1 MQSYLIIGG
10 NSVAGQGS
18 VQAIRNFESN
28 AIVHATTSTAKQAG
42 DSSGIAGADKTLYGI
57 DLSKPE
63 TLDLIPAEKYKMII
77 FTPAFGP
84 IGYPIAS
91 TPESDVKEALR
102 FSYHPMVELS
112 RRLNPDLTIG
122 FTAFYW
128 LPHTL
133 SAYGS
138 MAYAKIAQEILA
150 VENSNRFRM
159 IRAGSF
165 VSKATRGI
173 GLLLQR
179 ALRDTPHAAIRDL
192 GEKWKAS
199 GKKFADF
206 FFDYACECEKEA
218 FGAGFDR
225 PHRQTNQSDIE
236 RGVSM
241 VLKGDK
247 APIIN
252 VLGDWTWTD
261 DKLKPLPADFRLNV
275 RELL

>member
-1 MQSYLIIGG
+1 
-10 NSVAGQGS
+10 
-18 VQAIRNFESN
+18 
-28 AIVHATTSTAKQAG
+28 
-42 DSSGIAGADKTLYGI
+42 
-57 DLSKPE
+57 
-63 TLDLIPAEKYKMII
+63 
-77 FTPAFGP
+77 
-84 IGYPIAS
+84 
-91 TPESDVKEALR
+91 
-102 FSYHPMVELS
+102 
-112 RRLNPDLTIG
+112 
-122 FTAFYW
+122 
-128 LPHTL
+128 
-133 SAYGS
+133 
-138 MAYAKIAQEILA
+138 
-150 VENSNRFRM
+150 M

-241 VLKGDK
+241 VLKGDT